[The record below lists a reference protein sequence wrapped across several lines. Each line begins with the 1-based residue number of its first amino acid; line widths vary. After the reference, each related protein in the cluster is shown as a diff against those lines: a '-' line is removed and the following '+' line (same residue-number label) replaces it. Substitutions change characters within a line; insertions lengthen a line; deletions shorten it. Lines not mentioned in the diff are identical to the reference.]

1 MVYMENLVT
10 QVNLE
15 NPENQVDLVDQENLA
30 VQDVPAKMVLMETNI
45 TALSVLMPTHT
56 TEILA
61 TQEDQENVDF
71 LDLQDHLE
79 SLVMMPTAILVNV
92 VKMVNLVGLDNL
104 EMMANL
110 ENPAIMVAQEI
121 TLI

>member
-1 MVYMENLVT
+1 MVYVEKLAT

-30 VQDVPAKMVLMETNI
+30 VQDGLAKMVLMETNI

-56 TEILA
+56 MEILA
-61 TQEDQENVDF
+61 TQEDQENVEL
-71 LDLQDHLE
+71 LDLRDHLE
-79 SLVMMPTAILVNV
+79 SLVMMPTAIPVNV

-110 ENPAIMVAQEI
+110 ENPAMMVAPEI

>member
-1 MVYMENLVT
+1 MVYVENLAT

-15 NPENQVDLVDQENLA
+15 NPENQVNLVGQENLA
-30 VQDVPAKMVLMETNI
+30 VQDGLAKMVLMETNI

-56 TEILA
+56 MEILA
-61 TQEDQENVDF
+61 TQEDQENVEL
-71 LDLQDHLE
+71 LDLRDHPE
-79 SLVMMPTAILVNV
+79 NLVMMPTAIPVNV

-110 ENPAIMVAQEI
+110 ENLAMMVAPEI

>member
-1 MVYMENLVT
+1 MVYMENLAT

-15 NPENQVDLVDQENLA
+15 NLENQVDLVDQENLA
-30 VQDVPAKMVLMETNI
+30 VQDALAKMVLMETNI

-61 TQEDQENVDF
+61 TQEDQENVEL
-71 LDLQDHLE
+71 LDLRDHLE
-79 SLVMMPTAILVNV
+79 SLVMMPTAIPVNV

-110 ENPAIMVAQEI
+110 ENPAMMVAPEI

>member
-1 MVYMENLVT
+1 MVYVENLAT

-15 NPENQVDLVDQENLA
+15 NPENLVNLVDQENLV
-30 VQDVPAKMVLMETNI
+30 VQDGLAKMVLMETNI
-45 TALSVLMPTHT
+45 TALSVVMPTHT
-56 TEILA
+56 MEILA
-61 TQEDQENVDF
+61 TQEDQENVEL
-71 LDLQDHLE
+71 LDLRDHLE
-79 SLVMMPTAILVNV
+79 SLVMMPTAIPVNV

-110 ENPAIMVAQEI
+110 ENPAMMVAPEI

>member
-1 MVYMENLVT
+1 MVYMENLAT

-15 NPENQVDLVDQENLA
+15 NPENQVNLVGQENLA
-30 VQDVPAKMVLMETNI
+30 VQDGLAKMVLMETNI

-56 TEILA
+56 MEILA
-61 TQEDQENVDF
+61 TQEDQENVEL
-71 LDLQDHLE
+71 LDLRDHLE
-79 SLVMMPTAILVNV
+79 NLVMMPTAIPVNV
-92 VKMVNLVGLDNL
+92 VKTVNLVGLDNL

-110 ENPAIMVAQEI
+110 ENPAMMVAPEI